1 MTSSHLGLSAIV
13 TGGNSGIGRATA
25 AKLMTEGAKVLVVDV
40 QPEPSWTAE
49 HLRYYQADVAAEGSP
64 AGIVACAIDHFG
76 HLDFLIN
83 NAGMVGG
90 SEVENMADDIWDRIL
105 DVNLKAVFKL
115 SRAAIPHLENSSR
128 GRIVNIGSIMSR
140 LAGPGMGA
148 YTTSKHAVAGLTKTL
163 ALELGAFGITANYI
177 LPGAIVTGITGPAI
191 AADPGFTEFWT
202 QKSAIGRL
210 GQPED
215 IANAINF
222 LLTAEAAFITAH
234 GLAVDGGVMVNP

>member
-25 AKLMTEGAKVLVVDV
+25 AILMTEGDKVLVVDV

-49 HLRYYQADVAAEGSP
+49 HLRYYQADVAAEGRP

-90 SEVENMADDIWDRIL
+90 SEVENMADDVWDRIL

-115 SRAAIPHLENSSR
+115 SRAAIPHLKNSSR

-177 LPGAIVTGITGPAI
+177 LPGAIVTGITEPAI

-222 LLTAEAAFITAH
+222 LLTEEAAFITAH

>member
-49 HLRYYQADVAAEGSP
+49 HLRYYQADVAAEGRP

-90 SEVENMADDIWDRIL
+90 SEVENMADDVWDRIL
-105 DVNLKAVFKL
+105 DVNLKA
-115 SRAAIPHLENSSR
+115 
-128 GRIVNIGSIMSR
+128 
-140 LAGPGMGA
+140 
-148 YTTSKHAVAGLTKTL
+148 
-163 ALELGAFGITANYI
+163 
-177 LPGAIVTGITGPAI
+177 
-191 AADPGFTEFWT
+191 
-202 QKSAIGRL
+202 
-210 GQPED
+210 
-215 IANAINF
+215 
-222 LLTAEAAFITAH
+222 
-234 GLAVDGGVMVNP
+234 GV